1 MAGAAY
7 LLTAA
12 TTLLWVACVLPAGP
26 AQIAQD
32 HRDATTPMHRE
43 ALLLVPALVLLVLL
57 PVGMTLARRR
67 RGARAVLAG
76 TDAFVAL
83 YAGIA
88 LGGSP
93 TRGDPAARIL
103 LGVLLVLGV
112 LSLLEAW
119 RCTRPEGRRP
129 VWPALK
135 GLRLAIC
142 LIVLMTPPDLLL
154 SDQHE
159 RASLLAPFF
168 LVALG
173 AGGAVL
179 VRSLAGLRAVS
190 GLTQLLLA
198 AHVVVTLR
206 LTLQEG
212 TPRLA
217 GLGLSGQAALV
228 LGIGVGVAAAVQWVL
243 LLRDTRR
250 PAAPEP
256 GTA

>member
-12 TTLLWVACVLPAGP
+12 TTFLWVACVLPAGP
-26 AQIAQD
+26 AQILQD

-43 ALLLVPALVLLVLL
+43 AVLLVPALVLLVLL

-67 RGARAVLAG
+67 RGALAVLAS
-76 TDAFVAL
+76 TDAFVAI
-83 YAGIA
+83 YAGLA
-88 LGGSP
+88 LGSSP
-93 TRGDPAARIL
+93 TRDDPAARVL
-103 LGVLLVLGV
+103 LGVLLLLGA
-112 LSLLEAW
+112 LSALEAW
-119 RCTRPEGRRP
+119 RCTRPEGRRIL
-129 VWPALK
+129 WPPLK

-142 LIVLMTPPDLLL
+142 LVVLMTPPDLLL
-154 SDQHE
+154 SDQRE

-168 LVALG
+168 LVTLG
-173 AGGAVL
+173 AGGAL
-179 VRSLAGLRAVS
+179 IVRTLHGLRAVS

-212 TPRLA
+212 DPRLA
-217 GLGLSGQAALV
+217 GLGLAGRAAFA
-228 LGIGVGVAAAVQWVL
+228 LGISVGVVAVAQWVL

-256 GTA
+256 A